1 MRPSAYSKQYEDLRS
16 WMRRKREARGLSL
29 RAVGEILQRHH
40 SVIGKLEQDRRR
52 IDIIELLE
60 YCRAVDADPHEAI
73 ELLEHSLRQKGHG
86 IPSEL

>member
-1 MRPSAYSKQYEDLRS
+1 MKPSAYSKQYTDLRS
-16 WMRRKREARGLSL
+16 WLKLKRLEKGLTI
-29 RAVGEILQRHH
+29 RDVAEILQRHH

-73 ELLEHSLRQKGHG
+73 DLLLLSLGYQER
-86 IPSEL
+86 

>member
-1 MRPSAYSKQYEDLRS
+1 MRPSSYSKQYKDLRT
-16 WMRRKREARGLSL
+16 WLREKREEQGLSI
-29 RAVGEILQRHH
+29 RAVAEILQRHH

-73 ELLEHSLRQKGHG
+73 DLLEHSLD
-86 IPSEL
+86 SNDT